1 MKESNLHFLRV
12 KENRY
17 HYNNPAKMNPVVK
30 LDSAFEFMNLYST
43 DFVSPQLVQKDMNSS
58 ALLDHE
64 NIWLNE
70 NQIFL

>member
-1 MKESNLHFLRV
+1 
-12 KENRY
+12 
-17 HYNNPAKMNPVVK
+17 MNPVVK